1 MQIVYVI
8 HILFKVYKIILHL
21 KNIESN
27 IINFDTLTKSFIENL
42 LNFNF
47 DIVKCYKLMLNIK
60 HLLHNIGFLFLSLM
74 LLLQIILLFIYLI
87 KKQRHWNIFFLN
99 LK

>member
-1 MQIVYVI
+1 M
-8 HILFKVYKIILHL
+8 YKIILHL

-60 HLLHNIGFLFLSLM
+60 DLLHNIGFLFLSLM

-87 KKQRHWNIFFLN
+87 KKQRH
-99 LK
+99 

>member
-1 MQIVYVI
+1 M
-8 HILFKVYKIILHL
+8 YKIILHL

-87 KKQRHWNIFFLN
+87 KKQRH
-99 LK
+99 